1 MNKILEQE
9 GFIGT
14 VKGGNNGGAPRPF
27 LIGPF
32 IAGRLLF

>member
-9 GFIGT
+9 GFTGT
-14 VKGGNNGGAPRPF
+14 VKSGNNGGAPRRF